1 MKTNNFKAKFNYT
14 YIESGYNEQDFK
26 KVYDAKTRSIDCKLL
41 LPNQEGKY
49 VIEMEFETPD
59 GKHKD
64 FVSSD
69 LKNIVLNGSD
79 LLYLGIHLKGYNVN
93 ENKVIVNGDFVLEI
107 KDEMDGFHFFNF
119 NLEIENT
126 DIISVIEIEN
136 LIYNES
142 NLS

>member
-1 MKTNNFKAKFNYT
+1 METYNFKGKFNYT
-14 YIESGYNEQDFK
+14 YKETGYNEQDFK
-26 KVYDAKTRSIDCKLL
+26 IVYDAKTRSIDCELL
-41 LPNQEGKY
+41 LPNHQGKY

-79 LLYLGIHLKGYNVN
+79 LLYLGIHLKGCNIN
-93 ENKVIVNGDFVLEI
+93 ENKVILNGDFILEI
-107 KDEMDGFHFFNF
+107 KDEMDGFHVFNF

-126 DIISVIEIEN
+126 DIIYVIEKEE
-136 LIYNES
+136 LIS
-142 NLS
+142 KL

>member
-1 MKTNNFKAKFNYT
+1 METNNFKGKFNYT
-14 YIESGYNEQDFK
+14 YKETGYNEQDFK
-26 KVYDAKTRSIDCKLL
+26 KVYDAKTRSNDCELL
-41 LPNQEGKY
+41 LPNHQGKY

-79 LLYLGIHLKGYNVN
+79 LLYLGIHLKGCNIN
-93 ENKVIVNGDFVLEI
+93 ENKVILNGDFILEI
-107 KDEMDGFHFFNF
+107 KDEMDGFHIFNF

-126 DIISVIEIEN
+126 DIISVIEKED
-136 LIYNES
+136 LIS
-142 NLS
+142 KL

>member
-1 MKTNNFKAKFNYT
+1 METNNFKGKFNYT
-14 YIESGYNEQDFK
+14 YKETGYNEQDFK
-26 KVYDAKTRSIDCKLL
+26 KVYDAKTRSIDCELL
-41 LPNQEGKY
+41 LPNHEGKY

-79 LLYLGIHLKGYNVN
+79 LLYLGIHLKGCNIN
-93 ENKVIVNGDFVLEI
+93 ENKVILNGDFILEI
-107 KDEMDGFHFFNF
+107 KYEMDGFHIFNF

-126 DIISVIEIEN
+126 DIISVIEKEE
-136 LIYNES
+136 LIS
-142 NLS
+142 KL

>member
-1 MKTNNFKAKFNYT
+1 METNNFKGKFNYT
-14 YIESGYNEQDFK
+14 YKETGYNEQDFK
-26 KVYDAKTRSIDCKLL
+26 KVYDAQTRSIDCELL
-41 LPNQEGKY
+41 LPNHQGKY

-79 LLYLGIHLKGYNVN
+79 LLYLGIHLKGCNIN
-93 ENKVIVNGDFVLEI
+93 ENKVILNGDFILEI
-107 KDEMDGFHFFNF
+107 KDEMDGFHVFNF

-126 DIISVIEIEN
+126 DIISVIEKED
-136 LIYNES
+136 LIS
-142 NLS
+142 KL

>member
-1 MKTNNFKAKFNYT
+1 MKTNNFKGKFNYT
-14 YIESGYNEQDFK
+14 YKETGYNEQDFK
-26 KVYDAKTRSIDCKLL
+26 KVYDAQTRSIDCELL
-41 LPNQEGKY
+41 LPNHEGKY

-79 LLYLGIHLKGYNVN
+79 LLYLGIHLKGCNIN
-93 ENKVIVNGDFVLEI
+93 ENKVILIGDFILEI
-107 KDEMDGFHFFNF
+107 KDEMDGFHIFNF

-126 DIISVIEIEN
+126 DIISVIKKEE
-136 LIYNES
+136 LIS
-142 NLS
+142 KL

>member
-1 MKTNNFKAKFNYT
+1 METNNFKGKFNYT
-14 YIESGYNEQDFK
+14 YKETGYNEQDFK
-26 KVYDAKTRSIDCKLL
+26 KVYDAKTRSIDCELL
-41 LPNQEGKY
+41 LPNHEGKY

-79 LLYLGIHLKGYNVN
+79 LLYLGIHLKGCNIN
-93 ENKVIVNGDFVLEI
+93 ENKVILNGDFILEI
-107 KDEMDGFHFFNF
+107 KDEMDGFHIFNF

-126 DIISVIEIEN
+126 DIISVIEKEEIISK
-136 LIYNES
+136 L
-142 NLS
+142 

>member
-1 MKTNNFKAKFNYT
+1 METNNFKGKFNYT
-14 YIESGYNEQDFK
+14 YKETGYNEQDFK
-26 KVYDAKTRSIDCKLL
+26 KVYDAKTRSIDCELL
-41 LPNQEGKY
+41 LPNHEGKY

-79 LLYLGIHLKGYNVN
+79 LLYLGIHLKGCNIN
-93 ENKVIVNGDFVLEI
+93 ENKVILNGDFILEI
-107 KDEMDGFHFFNF
+107 KDEMDGFHVFNF

-126 DIISVIEIEN
+126 DIIYVIEKEE
-136 LIYNES
+136 LIS
-142 NLS
+142 KL